1 MTSSEVET
9 FLAKHGIDAES
20 IDRII
25 NEGFYTTLASL
36 RSATLPGLCDIG
48 ISDQDA
54 RTILGAVGRPV
65 STLAGRREDRKRRAE
80 SLFASVPRRHAESF
94 LSLGSAPSSL
104 DAVAAAD
111 AVEPAPEPTDNAA
124 EAAAAAAADA
134 AAADADGAAEAADAD
149 ESLLGGAPRGRR
161 STDRRCGVAV
171 GLALCVVLLLGALAF
186 ALTPRGSAL
195 AGQLGLLGRAP
206 PRPDARR
213 ARRASKPPPP
223 ANRTRPT
230 RAARAAIHAT
240 NRSSARRRPLAS
252 RFDDHR

>member
-94 LSLGSAPSSL
+94 LSIGSAPSSL

-111 AVEPAPEPTDNAA
+111 AVEPAPEPTDDAA
-124 EAAAAAAADA
+124 EAAAEADN
-134 AAADADGAAEAADAD
+134 ADGATEAADAD
-149 ESLLGGAPRGRR
+149 ETLLGGAPRGRR

-171 GLALCVVLLLGALAF
+171 GLALCVVLLIGALAF

-213 ARRASKPPPP
+213 ARRASKPPPA

-230 RAARAAIHAT
+230 RAARAIHPT
-240 NRSSARRRPLAS
+240 NRSTVRRRSSPARPLAS

>member
-1 MTSSEVET
+1 M
-9 FLAKHGIDAES
+9 
-20 IDRII
+20 
-25 NEGFYTTLASL
+25 
-36 RSATLPGLCDIG
+36 
-48 ISDQDA
+48 
-54 RTILGAVGRPV
+54 

-94 LSLGSAPSSL
+94 LSIGSAPSSV

-111 AVEPAPEPTDNAA
+111 AVEAAPEPTDDAA
-124 EAAAAAAADA
+124 EAAAAADA

-186 ALTPRGSAL
+186 ALTPRGAAL

-213 ARRASKPPPP
+213 ARRASKPPPA

-240 NRSSARRRPLAS
+240 TNRSTARRRPLAS

>member
-1 MTSSEVET
+1 MTSSEVES
-9 FLAKHGIDAES
+9 FLADKGIDADS
-20 IDRII
+20 IDRVI

-54 RTILGAVGRPV
+54 RTILAAVGRPV

-94 LSLGSAPSSL
+94 LSIGSAPSSV

-111 AVEPAPEPTDNAA
+111 AVEPAPEPTDDAA
-124 EAAAAAAADA
+124 EAAAAADA

-186 ALTPRGSAL
+186 ALTPRGSAI
-195 AGQLGLLGRAP
+195 AGQLGLLGRAS
-206 PRPDARR
+206 PRPDVRR
-213 ARRASKPPPP
+213 ARRATKPPPA

-240 NRSSARRRPLAS
+240 TNRSTARRRPLTS

>member
-1 MTSSEVET
+1 MTSSSSSEVES
-9 FLAKHGIDAES
+9 FLASHGIDADS
-20 IDRII
+20 IDRVI

-54 RTILGAVGRPV
+54 RTILSAVGRPV

-94 LSLGSAPSSL
+94 LSIGSAPSSL
-104 DAVAAAD
+104 DAVAAVD
-111 AVEPAPEPTDNAA
+111 AVEAAPEPTAT
-124 EAAAAAAADA
+124 AAADVPE
-134 AAADADGAAEAADAD
+134 AADADGAAEAADAD

-213 ARRASKPPPP
+213 ARRASKPPPA

-240 NRSSARRRPLAS
+240 TNRSTARRRPLAS

>member
-1 MTSSEVET
+1 MTSSSSSEVES
-9 FLAKHGIDAES
+9 FLASHGIDADS
-20 IDRII
+20 IDRVI

-54 RTILGAVGRPV
+54 RTILSAVGRPV

-94 LSLGSAPSSL
+94 LSIGSAPSSL
-104 DAVAAAD
+104 DAVAAVD
-111 AVEPAPEPTDNAA
+111 AVEAAPEPTAT
-124 EAAAAAAADA
+124 AAADVPE
-134 AAADADGAAEAADAD
+134 AADADGAADAADAD

-171 GLALCVVLLLGALAF
+171 GLALCVVLLIGALAF
-186 ALTPRGSAL
+186 ALTPRGAAL

-213 ARRASKPPPP
+213 ARRASKPPP
-223 ANRTRPT
+223 AVNRTRPT
-230 RAARAAIHAT
+230 RAARAIHPT
-240 NRSSARRRPLAS
+240 NRSTARRRPLAS

>member
-1 MTSSEVET
+1 MTSSSSSEVES
-9 FLAKHGIDAES
+9 FLASHGIDADS
-20 IDRII
+20 IDRVI

-54 RTILGAVGRPV
+54 RTILSAVGRPV

-94 LSLGSAPSSL
+94 LSIGSAPSSL
-104 DAVAAAD
+104 DAVAAVD
-111 AVEPAPEPTDNAA
+111 AVEAAPEPTAT
-124 EAAAAAAADA
+124 AAADVPE
-134 AAADADGAAEAADAD
+134 AADADGAADAADAD

-213 ARRASKPPPP
+213 ARRASKPPPA

-240 NRSSARRRPLAS
+240 TNRSTARRRPLAS

>member
-1 MTSSEVET
+1 MTSSSSEVES
-9 FLAKHGIDAES
+9 FLVDLGIDADS
-20 IDRII
+20 IDRVI

-54 RTILGAVGRPV
+54 RTILGAIGRPV

-94 LSLGSAPSSL
+94 LGSAPSSL

-111 AVEPAPEPTDNAA
+111 AVEPAPEPTDDAA
-124 EAAAAAAADA
+124 EAATAADA

-171 GLALCVVLLLGALAF
+171 GLALCVVLLIGALAF
-186 ALTPRGSAL
+186 ALTPRGSTL

-213 ARRASKPPPP
+213 ARRASKPPPA

-240 NRSSARRRPLAS
+240 TNRSTARRRPLAS